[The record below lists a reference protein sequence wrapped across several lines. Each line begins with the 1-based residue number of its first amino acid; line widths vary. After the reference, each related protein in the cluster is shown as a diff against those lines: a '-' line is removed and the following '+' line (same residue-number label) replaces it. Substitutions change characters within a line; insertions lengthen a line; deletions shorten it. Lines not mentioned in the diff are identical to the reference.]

1 MRERLDGEAVCGVK
15 VEIFFEAVGVEEII
29 ADPSGGERGEVARV
43 EVELDAFAGAEDGEA
58 VVGGGEEAA
67 DVAVAGVVAG
77 GARVGAAGAA
87 LSVGIERVAGGG
99 EARFFREA
107 EEGQGGGGERD

>member
-43 EVELDAFAGAEDGEA
+43 EVELDAFAGAEDGKT

-77 GARVGAAGAA
+77 GVRVGASGAEVG
-87 LSVGIERVAGGG
+87 VGIGGVAGGG
-99 EARFFREA
+99 EACFFGEA
-107 EEGQGGGGERD
+107 EEGQGGSG